1 MNKKVVV
8 LGGGTGLSFL
18 LRGLKQFPVDITAIV
33 SVCDDGRSTGRLR
46 NEFNLPAMGD
56 IRQVLISLS
65 ETEPTVGKLLNYRFK
80 TTSDLNGHPVGNL
93 LLTAAADMTGS
104 MNMGV
109 RTLSKVLNLKGK
121 VVPFSEDNVILM
133 AEMMDGSIVEG
144 EHNITQSAKKI
155 KRVYYKDPPTVS
167 KEALKAI
174 HSADLIVLSMGSVF
188 TSVIPNL
195 LCKDMVDAIDE
206 AKAPVMYC
214 CNMFTQP
221 GETDDLTASDHI
233 KVFNSYLGKKKIS
246 VGIFNQEKMDPVLV
260 EKYQTEEQKW
270 PVVLDRKNLRS
281 IEVIADDLV
290 IEYDGAY
297 KHDTL
302 RLAFLIFEYL
312 MRKEK

>member
-46 NEFNLPAMGD
+46 KQFNLPAMGD

-93 LLTAAADMTGS
+93 LLTAAAEMTGS
-104 MNMGV
+104 MNNGV
-109 RTLSKVLNLKGK
+109 RTLSKVLDLKGK
-121 VVPFSEDNVILM
+121 VVPFSEDNLTLM
-133 AEMMDGSIVEG
+133 GEMTDGSIVEG
-144 EHNITQSAKKI
+144 EHI
-155 KRVYYKDPPTVS
+155 
-167 KEALKAI
+167 
-174 HSADLIVLSMGSVF
+174 ADLIVLSMGSVF

-195 LCKDMVDAIDE
+195 LGKELIEAIDE
-206 AKAPVMYC
+206 AKAPIMYC

-233 KVFNSYLGKKKIS
+233 KVFNSYLGNKKIS
-246 VGIFNQEKMDPVLV
+246 VGIFNKEKMDPVLV
-260 EKYQTEEQKW
+260 EKYSTEEQKS
-270 PVVLDRKNLRS
+270 PVVLDKNKLRD
-281 IEVIADDLV
+281 IEVIDDDLV

>member
-46 NEFNLPAMGD
+46 KQFNLPAMGD

-93 LLTAAADMTGS
+93 LLTAAAEMTGS
-104 MNMGV
+104 MNNGV
-109 RTLSKVLNLKGK
+109 RTLSKVLDLKGK
-121 VVPFSEDNVILM
+121 VVPFSEDNLTLM
-133 AEMMDGSIVEG
+133 GEMTDGSIVEG
-144 EHNITQSAKKI
+144 EHKITQSHKKI
-155 KRVYYKDPPTVS
+155 KRVFYKDEPKVS
-167 KEALKAI
+167 KEAIKAI
-174 HSADLIVLSMGSVF
+174 HNADLIVLSMGSVF

-195 LCKDMVDAIDE
+195 LGKELIEAIDE
-206 AKAPVMYC
+206 AKAPIMYC

-233 KVFNSYLGKKKIS
+233 KVFNSYLGNKKIS
-246 VGIFNQEKMDPVLV
+246 VGIFNKEKMDPVIV
-260 EKYQTEEQKW
+260 EKYSTEEQKS
-270 PVVLDRKNLRS
+270 PVVLDRSKLRN

-312 MRKEK
+312 MRKDK